1 MSTYADNRRRQRA
14 LRGTNQKS
22 PVQDRIAPFLR
33 SVLTL
38 NPITAPVAIPT
49 LYGQGMLEAA
59 LDAQKRGSKIPFLPE
74 FGLSEGF
81 QSYAD
86 QAGRDLQAAFN
97 PAVQTP
103 EPDPV
108 VPETPETPVISEQM
122 SPESQARFDETLRM
136 MDVIGNV
143 PLKKEPELS
152 AEDKARKAFESKTNN
167 PARDAG
173 LDPNFL
179 FARHK
184 ANLASQ
190 LAKQG
195 VTVEEAKAN
204 PEQAFL
210 ADQLGKYLGSK
221 REFNSGR
228 DRGF

>member
-1 MSTYADNRRRQRA
+1 MAEPLRIKGSDGKTY
-14 LRGTNQKS
+14 
-22 PVQDRIAPFLR
+22 
-33 SVLTL
+33 L
-38 NPITAPVAIPT
+38 NPKANRDFLAGFIDKLGQFLTGETYGPDYNMYGNPIKQVALSEQGLPEVAEQEPPVPEAPVETDTEI
-49 LYGQGMLEAA
+49 
-59 LDAQKRGSKIPFLPE
+59 
-74 FGLSEGF
+74 
-81 QSYAD
+81 
-86 QAGRDLQAAFN
+86 
-97 PAVQTP
+97 
-103 EPDPV
+103 PV
-108 VPETPETPVISEQM
+108 VTEQM
-122 SPESQARFDETLRM
+122 SPEAQARHDETLRM
-136 MDVIGNV
+136 IDVINNV

>member
-1 MSTYADNRRRQRA
+1 MAEPLRIKGSDGKTY
-14 LRGTNQKS
+14 
-22 PVQDRIAPFLR
+22 
-33 SVLTL
+33 L
-38 NPITAPVAIPT
+38 NPKANRDFLAGFIDKLGQFLTGETYGPDYNMYGNPIKQVALSEQGLPEVAEQEPPVPEAPVETDTEI
-49 LYGQGMLEAA
+49 
-59 LDAQKRGSKIPFLPE
+59 
-74 FGLSEGF
+74 
-81 QSYAD
+81 
-86 QAGRDLQAAFN
+86 
-97 PAVQTP
+97 
-103 EPDPV
+103 PV
-108 VPETPETPVISEQM
+108 VTEQM

-136 MDVIGNV
+136 MDVIKNV

-210 ADQLGKYLGSK
+210 ADQLEKYLGSK

>member
-1 MSTYADNRRRQRA
+1 MSTYADNRRRQQR

-22 PVQDRIAPFLR
+22 PVQDRIGAFLNF
-33 SVLTL
+33 L
-38 NPITAPVAIPT
+38 AGPVT
-49 LYGQGMLEAA
+49 YNQDVV
-59 LDAQKRGSKIPFLPE
+59 DARVKAMERGSKIPFLPE

-108 VPETPETPVISEQM
+108 APEAPVTSEQM

-152 AEDKARKAFESKTNN
+152 AEDAAKKAFLDPSRNN
-167 PARDAG
+167 PARRAG
-173 LDPNFL
+173 LDDDFL

-210 ADQLGKYLGSK
+210 ANQLEKYLGSK

>member
-1 MSTYADNRRRQRA
+1 MKGLEQFGGA
-14 LRGTNQKS
+14 LGGALTDYGDFLGKYILAL
-22 PVQDRIAPFLR
+22 PVDESGKAESSAPEI
-33 SVLTL
+33 TT
-38 NPITAPVAIPT
+38 PIQPETVAPVV
-49 LYGQGMLEAA
+49 
-59 LDAQKRGSKIPFLPE
+59 
-74 FGLSEGF
+74 SE
-81 QSYAD
+81 
-86 QAGRDLQAAFN
+86 
-97 PAVQTP
+97 
-103 EPDPV
+103 E
-108 VPETPETPVISEQM
+108 M

-143 PLKKEPELS
+143 PLKQEPELS

-195 VTVEEAKAN
+195 VTVQEAKAN

-210 ADQLGKYLGSK
+210 ADQLEKYLGSR

>member
-1 MSTYADNRRRQRA
+1 MAEPLRIKGSDGKTY
-14 LRGTNQKS
+14 
-22 PVQDRIAPFLR
+22 
-33 SVLTL
+33 L
-38 NPITAPVAIPT
+38 NPKANRDFLAGFIDKLGQFLTGETYGPDYNMYGNPIKQVALSEQGLPEVAEQEPPVPEAPVETDTEI
-49 LYGQGMLEAA
+49 
-59 LDAQKRGSKIPFLPE
+59 
-74 FGLSEGF
+74 
-81 QSYAD
+81 
-86 QAGRDLQAAFN
+86 
-97 PAVQTP
+97 
-103 EPDPV
+103 PV
-108 VPETPETPVISEQM
+108 VTEQM

-136 MDVIGNV
+136 MDVIKNV

>member
-1 MSTYADNRRRQRA
+1 VAEPLRIKGSDGRTY
-14 LRGTNQKS
+14 
-22 PVQDRIAPFLR
+22 
-33 SVLTL
+33 L
-38 NPITAPVAIPT
+38 NPKANRDFLAGFIDKLGQFLTGETYGPDYNMYGKPVKQVTLGEQGLPEVAEQESPSPEAPVVT
-49 LYGQGMLEAA
+49 DTE
-59 LDAQKRGSKIPFLPE
+59 
-74 FGLSEGF
+74 
-81 QSYAD
+81 
-86 QAGRDLQAAFN
+86 N
-97 PAVQTP
+97 
-103 EPDPV
+103 PV
-108 VPETPETPVISEQM
+108 VSEQM

-167 PARDAG
+167 PAREAG
-173 LDPNFL
+173 LDPDFL

>member
-1 MSTYADNRRRQRA
+1 MKGLQQFGGA
-14 LRGTNQKS
+14 LA
-22 PVQDRIAPFLR
+22 APFAENTFADFLGEYILGLPVKELKEAE
-33 SVLTL
+33 SSATPSTPEITT
-38 NPITAPVAIPT
+38 PIQPETVAPVV
-49 LYGQGMLEAA
+49 
-59 LDAQKRGSKIPFLPE
+59 
-74 FGLSEGF
+74 SE
-81 QSYAD
+81 
-86 QAGRDLQAAFN
+86 
-97 PAVQTP
+97 
-103 EPDPV
+103 E
-108 VPETPETPVISEQM
+108 M

-143 PLKKEPELS
+143 PLKQEPELS

-173 LDPNFL
+173 LDPDFL
-179 FARHK
+179 FTRHK

-210 ADQLGKYLGSK
+210 ANQLEKYLGSK

>member
-1 MSTYADNRRRQRA
+1 MAEPLRIKGSDGKTY
-14 LRGTNQKS
+14 
-22 PVQDRIAPFLR
+22 
-33 SVLTL
+33 L
-38 NPITAPVAIPT
+38 NPKANRDFLAGFIDKLGQFLTGETYGPDYNMYGNPIKQVALSEQGLPEVAEQEPPVPEAPVETDTEI
-49 LYGQGMLEAA
+49 L
-59 LDAQKRGSKIPFLPE
+59 
-74 FGLSEGF
+74 
-81 QSYAD
+81 
-86 QAGRDLQAAFN
+86 
-97 PAVQTP
+97 
-103 EPDPV
+103 V
-108 VPETPETPVISEQM
+108 VTEQM

-136 MDVIGNV
+136 MDVIKNV

>member
-1 MSTYADNRRRQRA
+1 MAEPLRIKGSDGKTY
-14 LRGTNQKS
+14 
-22 PVQDRIAPFLR
+22 
-33 SVLTL
+33 L
-38 NPITAPVAIPT
+38 NPKANRDFLAGFIDRLGQFLTGETYGPDYNLYGKPVKQLSLSEQGLPEVAEQEPSAPEAPVVT
-49 LYGQGMLEAA
+49 NTE
-59 LDAQKRGSKIPFLPE
+59 
-74 FGLSEGF
+74 
-81 QSYAD
+81 
-86 QAGRDLQAAFN
+86 N
-97 PAVQTP
+97 
-103 EPDPV
+103 
-108 VPETPETPVISEQM
+108 PVISEQM

-136 MDVIGNV
+136 RDVILNV

>member
-1 MSTYADNRRRQRA
+1 M
-14 LRGTNQKS
+14 
-22 PVQDRIAPFLR
+22 
-33 SVLTL
+33 
-38 NPITAPVAIPT
+38 
-49 LYGQGMLEAA
+49 E
-59 LDAQKRGSKIPFLPE
+59 RGSKIPFLPE

-97 PAVQTP
+97 PAVQTR
-103 EPDPV
+103 EPDTV
-108 VPETPETPVISEQM
+108 APESPVISEQM

-228 DRGF
+228 HRGF

>member
-1 MSTYADNRRRQRA
+1 MSTAAENRRRLNESRRRRTSGPNLDQMGANYLLGEFVKMITEGKTPFVSPQDVEREKDRRAELGLDPDFRDDAVADLLAPQNTVGRQERIDDRLEQIQQRN
-14 LRGTNQKS
+14 LPS
-22 PVQDRIAPFLR
+22 VQ
-33 SVLTL
+33 
-38 NPITAPVAIPT
+38 
-49 LYGQGMLEAA
+49 
-59 LDAQKRGSKIPFLPE
+59 
-74 FGLSEGF
+74 
-81 QSYAD
+81 
-86 QAGRDLQAAFN
+86 
-97 PAVQTP
+97 
-103 EPDPV
+103 DPV
-108 VPETPETPVISEQM
+108 VTEQM

-143 PLKKEPELS
+143 PLKQEPELS

>member
-1 MSTYADNRRRQRA
+1 MKGLQQFGGA
-14 LRGTNQKS
+14 LA
-22 PVQDRIAPFLR
+22 APFTENTFADFLGEYILGLPVKELKEAE
-33 SVLTL
+33 SSATPSTPEITT
-38 NPITAPVAIPT
+38 PIQPETVAPVV
-49 LYGQGMLEAA
+49 
-59 LDAQKRGSKIPFLPE
+59 
-74 FGLSEGF
+74 SE
-81 QSYAD
+81 
-86 QAGRDLQAAFN
+86 
-97 PAVQTP
+97 
-103 EPDPV
+103 E
-108 VPETPETPVISEQM
+108 M
-122 SPESQARFDETLRM
+122 SPESLARQAETDRM
-136 MDVIGNV
+136 VDVIMNV
-143 PLKKEPELS
+143 PLEQEPELS

-210 ADQLGKYLGSK
+210 ANQLEKYLGSK

>member
-1 MSTYADNRRRQRA
+1 MKGLEQFGGALGGALTDYGDFLGKYILALPVDKSEKAESSATPSTPEI
-14 LRGTNQKS
+14 T
-22 PVQDRIAPFLR
+22 
-33 SVLTL
+33 T
-38 NPITAPVAIPT
+38 PIQPETVAPVV
-49 LYGQGMLEAA
+49 
-59 LDAQKRGSKIPFLPE
+59 
-74 FGLSEGF
+74 SE
-81 QSYAD
+81 
-86 QAGRDLQAAFN
+86 
-97 PAVQTP
+97 
-103 EPDPV
+103 E
-108 VPETPETPVISEQM
+108 M

-143 PLKKEPELS
+143 PLKQEPELS
-152 AEDKARKAFESKTNN
+152 AEDKAREAFESKTNN

-195 VTVEEAKAN
+195 VTVEEAEAN

-210 ADQLGKYLGSK
+210 ADQLGKYLGSR

>member
-1 MSTYADNRRRQRA
+1 MKGLEQFGGA
-14 LRGTNQKS
+14 LGGALTDYGDFLGKYILAL
-22 PVQDRIAPFLR
+22 PVDDSGKAESSAPEI
-33 SVLTL
+33 TT
-38 NPITAPVAIPT
+38 PIQPETVA
-49 LYGQGMLEAA
+49 
-59 LDAQKRGSKIPFLPE
+59 
-74 FGLSEGF
+74 
-81 QSYAD
+81 
-86 QAGRDLQAAFN
+86 
-97 PAVQTP
+97 
-103 EPDPV
+103 PV
-108 VPETPETPVISEQM
+108 VPEEM

-143 PLKKEPELS
+143 PLKQEPELS
-152 AEDKARKAFESKTNN
+152 AEDKAREAFESKTNN

>member
-1 MSTYADNRRRQRA
+1 VAEPLRIKGSDGKTY
-14 LRGTNQKS
+14 
-22 PVQDRIAPFLR
+22 
-33 SVLTL
+33 L
-38 NPITAPVAIPT
+38 NPKANRDFLAGFIDKLGQFLTGETYGPDYNMYGNPIKQVALSEQGLPEVAEQEPPVPEAPVETDTEI
-49 LYGQGMLEAA
+49 
-59 LDAQKRGSKIPFLPE
+59 
-74 FGLSEGF
+74 
-81 QSYAD
+81 
-86 QAGRDLQAAFN
+86 
-97 PAVQTP
+97 
-103 EPDPV
+103 PV
-108 VPETPETPVISEQM
+108 VTEQM

-136 MDVIGNV
+136 MDVIKNV

>member
-1 MSTYADNRRRQRA
+1 MAYSPRGEHGQTRA
-14 LRGTNQKS
+14 QVRATEPINERVGG
-22 PVQDRIAPFLR
+22 FLR
-33 SVLTL
+33 FLFGPL
-38 NPITAPVAIPT
+38 
-49 LYGQGMLEAA
+49 LYNQGVV
-59 LDAQKRGSKIPFLPE
+59 DARTKAMERGSKIPFLPE

-108 VPETPETPVISEQM
+108 APVAPVAPVISEQM

-173 LDPNFL
+173 LDPDFL
-179 FARHK
+179 FTRHK

-210 ADQLGKYLGSK
+210 ADQLEKYLGSK